1 MASSESARVADDPRR
16 LAADYFSVTGEH
28 PVHFYCPFLYVDE
41 EAELCAGH
49 LVNDA
54 FGVSNKW
61 VSQRKDVDDF
71 FGAMFES
78 EFVRVRHRR
87 RNLAE
92 ALADPDLPRPLR
104 PEIVVDGRRV
114 AHYIPT
120 GPVPAGHSKLII
132 EGPNGELTLALK
144 APPSELAG
152 LETNRWQLVWD
163 RDLRIPATVSLL
175 KAAHLT
181 LFRMLG
187 YRHVFSTGGRFLGN
201 DILGRFVRTCRGLPK
216 KDVLANAQKHFL
228 EFARLVRPT
237 LNVIETFR
245 GTPDEHAVYVCER
258 GSIAWGLVVVIRTS
272 EREVHSV
279 LTPLMETA
287 VAAKM
292 FLDFLV
298 NPEPQRIAMRLAW
311 FQGDRWS
318 ASTQLAEIDW
328 PSNEDRT
335 PYAGKP

>member
-1 MASSESARVADDPRR
+1 MVAAESARVANDRSR
-16 LAADYFSVTGEH
+16 LAADYFSVTGDH
-28 PVHFYCPFLYVDE
+28 PAHFYCPLLYVDE

-54 FGVSNKW
+54 FGVSNRW
-61 VSQRKDVDDF
+61 VTQRKDVDAF

-78 EFVRVRHRR
+78 EFVKLRHRR

-92 ALADPDLPRPLR
+92 AFADPDLPRQLR

-114 AHYIPT
+114 AHYIPV
-120 GPVPAGHSKLII
+120 GPIPADHSKLIV

-144 APPSELAG
+144 APPSDLAR
-152 LETNRWQLVWD
+152 LETNQWQLVWE

-187 YRHVFSTGGRFLGN
+187 YRHVFSTSGRFLGN
-201 DILGRFVRTCRGLPK
+201 DILGSFVRACRGLPK
-216 KDVLANAQKHFL
+216 REVLVNAHEHFR

-237 LNVIETFR
+237 LNVVDSFR
-245 GTPDEHAVYVCER
+245 GTPDDNAVYVCER
-258 GSIAWGLVVVIRTS
+258 GNIAWGLVVMIRTS

-279 LTPLMETA
+279 LTPLMESA
-287 VAAKM
+287 VAAKI
-292 FLDFLV
+292 FLDFLARGSAEIV
-298 NPEPQRIAMRLAW
+298 MMRLAW
-311 FQGDRWS
+311 YRGDRWE
-318 ASTQLAEIDW
+318 ASTQLTEVLW
-328 PSNEDRT
+328 PET
-335 PYAGKP
+335 GLTE